1 MEVGKAKKLEARLP
15 SLFSRSFSP
24 LEHIRRKAR
33 KHVLV
38 RGELNERSRAK
49 EENIQEKRA
58 KGQWKALSRVQFPF
72 SELSNHSAYSET

>member
-1 MEVGKAKKLEARLP
+1 MKVGKAKKLKACLP

-24 LEHIRRKAR
+24 LEHSRRKAR
-33 KHVLV
+33 NHVLV
-38 RGELNERSRAK
+38 RWELNERSRAK
-49 EENIQEKRA
+49 EENIHKRA